1 MFSLRM
7 MFRFIVCKVTKKDW
21 LDQANKSNIVDM
33 VKSVVKSNVLI
44 VTIIPFNASTTS

>member
-7 MFRFIVCKVTKKDW
+7 MLRFIVCKVTKKDW

-33 VKSVVKSNVLI
+33 VKSNVLI